1 MAFGH
6 VDPGKTISYTN
17 AGGTS
22 LAVGSLVAVG
32 DIVGIALGEI
42 PAGATGELGISEV
55 WMLPKT
61 ASTAIDQGKTVYLN
75 SSGTID
81 TTSTGT
87 RAGFA
92 VQAAA
97 ADDASVQVLLNG
109 R

>member
-42 PAGATGELGISEV
+42 PAGATGELSIISAWILE
-55 WMLPKT
+55 K
-61 ASTAIDQGKTVYLN
+61 KK
-75 SSGTID
+75 
-81 TTSTGT
+81 
-87 RAGFA
+87 
-92 VQAAA
+92 
-97 ADDASVQVLLNG
+97 NG
-109 R
+109 HIK

>member
-61 ASTAIDQGKTVYLN
+61 ASAIDQGKTVYLN